1 MHGFNINVMAGGT
14 RSSTVQIA
22 TGRCVAALGA
32 GYMPSRVTYVTSV
45 RFSPSRQ
52 PRGSRAPALTVRAR
66 AGPAPGPD
74 ERHAMAALEIAD
86 LDPDERDIVTVVHD
100 WVEASVRPVARDLD
114 HGNTY
119 PGELIDAMKHL
130 GVFGL
135 AVPQA
140 YGGSGVSTACFAL
153 VTEELARG
161 WMSLAG
167 AMGGHSLVA
176 RIIAR
181 FGTDAQKHGWLPRMA
196 TGQVRAAM
204 ALTEPAGGSDLQAI
218 STKATANGGGYRL
231 DGVKTWITNAR
242 TADVIAVLCK
252 TDPEAVPASRGIS
265 ILLAGKGP
273 GFTVSRDLPKLG
285 YKGLESCEIA
295 FDGYECSAEA
305 LLGGVEGQGFRQMMG
320 GLELGRIN
328 VAARAVG
335 VARAALEDSLRYA
348 QQRETFGQPI
358 WRHQAVGHRLADM
371 ATRVDAARLLT
382 LRAAAALDAGRRSDL
397 EAGMAKL
404 FASEVGLQVTADA
417 IKVHGAYGYSA
428 EFDIERYYRDAPL
441 MVVGE
446 GTNDIQRNVIIRQL
460 VERYRA

>member
-1 MHGFNINVMAGGT
+1 
-14 RSSTVQIA
+14 
-22 TGRCVAALGA
+22 
-32 GYMPSRVTYVTSV
+32 
-45 RFSPSRQ
+45 
-52 PRGSRAPALTVRAR
+52 
-66 AGPAPGPD
+66 
-74 ERHAMAALEIAD
+74 MAAPEISD
-86 LDPDERDIVTVVHD
+86 LNPDERDIVSVVHD
-100 WVEASVRPVARDLD
+100 WVEASVRPVARDLE
-114 HGNTY
+114 HANAY
-119 PGELIDAMKHL
+119 PGELIDAMKQL

-140 YGGSGVSTACFAL
+140 YGGSGVSTPCFAL

-167 AMGGHSLVA
+167 AMGGHSVVARLVA
-176 RIIAR
+176 M
-181 FGTDAQKHGWLPRMA
+181 FGTEAQKDRWLPRLA
-196 TGQVRAAM
+196 TGEARAAM

-218 STKATANGGGYRL
+218 RTRAAANGAGYRL

-242 TADVIAVLCK
+242 RADVIAVLCK
-252 TDPEAVPASRGIS
+252 TDPDAVPASRGIS
-265 ILLAGKGP
+265 ILLTEQGP

-285 YKGLESCEIA
+285 YKGLESCEIV
-295 FDGYECSAEA
+295 FDGYECPAGA
-305 LLGGVEGQGFRQMMG
+305 LLGAQEGQGFRQMMG
-320 GLELGRIN
+320 GLELGRIQ

-335 VARAALEDSLRYA
+335 VARAAFEDSMRYA

-404 FASEVGLQVTADA
+404 FASEACLQVTSDA
-417 IKVHGAYGYSA
+417 IKVHGGYGFSA

-460 VERYRA
+460 IDRYTEQERAQ

>member
-1 MHGFNINVMAGGT
+1 
-14 RSSTVQIA
+14 
-22 TGRCVAALGA
+22 
-32 GYMPSRVTYVTSV
+32 
-45 RFSPSRQ
+45 
-52 PRGSRAPALTVRAR
+52 
-66 AGPAPGPD
+66 
-74 ERHAMAALEIAD
+74 MAAPEIAD
-86 LDPDERDIVTVVHD
+86 LNPDERDIVSVVRD
-100 WVEASVRPVARDLD
+100 WVDGSVRPVARELE
-114 HGNTY
+114 HANAY
-119 PGELIDAMKHL
+119 PGELIDEMRRL

-135 AVPQA
+135 AVPQE
-140 YGGSGVSTACFAL
+140 YGGSSVSTACFAL

-167 AMGGHSLVA
+167 AMGGHSV
-176 RIIAR
+176 IAR
-181 FGTDAQKHGWLPRMA
+181 LITLFGTQAQKDGWLPRMA
-196 TGQVRAAM
+196 TGAARAAM

-218 STKATANGGGYRL
+218 RTRATADGSGYRL

-242 TADVIAVLCK
+242 TADVVAVLCK
-252 TDPEAVPASRGIS
+252 TDPEARPRSRGIS
-265 ILLAGKGP
+265 ILLAEKGP

-285 YKGLESCEIA
+285 YKGLESCEIV
-295 FDGYECSAEA
+295 FDGYECPREA
-305 LLGGVEGQGFRQMMG
+305 LLGTEEGQGFRQMMG

-335 VARAALEDSLRYA
+335 VARAALEDSMRYA

-358 WRHQAVGHRLADM
+358 WQHQAVGHRLADM

-404 FASEVGLQVTADA
+404 FASEVCLQVTADA
-417 IKVHGAYGYSA
+417 IKVHGGYGYSA
-428 EFDIERYYRDAPL
+428 DFDIERYYRDAPL

-460 VERYRA
+460 VDRYRDLA

>member
-1 MHGFNINVMAGGT
+1 
-14 RSSTVQIA
+14 
-22 TGRCVAALGA
+22 
-32 GYMPSRVTYVTSV
+32 
-45 RFSPSRQ
+45 
-52 PRGSRAPALTVRAR
+52 
-66 AGPAPGPD
+66 
-74 ERHAMAALEIAD
+74 MAAPEIDD
-86 LDPDERDIVTVVHD
+86 LSPDERDIVTVVHD
-100 WVEASVRPVARDLD
+100 WVKDSVLPVAHDLE
-114 HGNTY
+114 HANAY
-119 PGELIDAMKHL
+119 PAELIDTMKQL

-135 AVPQA
+135 VIPER
-140 YGGSGVSTACFAL
+140 YGGAGVSTACFAL

-167 AMGGHSLVA
+167 AMGGHSVVA
-176 RIIAR
+176 RMITMT
-181 FGTDAQKHGWLPRMA
+181 GTDEQKNTWLPRMA

-218 STKATANGGGYRL
+218 RTRATRTAGGYRL

-242 TADVIAVLCK
+242 AADMIAVLCK
-252 TDPEAVPASRGIS
+252 TDPDAVPGSRGIS
-265 ILLAGKGP
+265 VLLAGKGP

-285 YKGLESCEIA
+285 YKGVETCELV
-295 FDGYECSAEA
+295 FDGYECPADA
-305 LLGGVEGQGFRQMMG
+305 LLGGQEGAGFAQMMD
-320 GLELGRIN
+320 GLELGRIQ

-371 ATRVDAARLLT
+371 ATRVEAARLMT
-382 LRAAAALDAGRRSDL
+382 TRAAAALDTGRRSDL

-404 FASEVGLQVTADA
+404 FASEACLEVTADA
-417 IKVHGAYGYSA
+417 IRVHGGYGYSA

-460 VERYRA
+460 VGRYRA

>member
-1 MHGFNINVMAGGT
+1 
-14 RSSTVQIA
+14 
-22 TGRCVAALGA
+22 
-32 GYMPSRVTYVTSV
+32 
-45 RFSPSRQ
+45 
-52 PRGSRAPALTVRAR
+52 
-66 AGPAPGPD
+66 
-74 ERHAMAALEIAD
+74 MAAPEIAD
-86 LDPDERDIVTVVHD
+86 LDPDERDIVAVVHD
-100 WVEASVRPVARDLD
+100 WVEDSVRPVARDLEHD
-114 HGNTY
+114 NAY
-119 PGELIDAMKHL
+119 PGELIEAMKQL

-135 AVPQA
+135 AVPQD
-140 YGGSGVSTACFAL
+140 YGGSGVSTPCFAL

-167 AMGGHSLVA
+167 AMGSHSVVA
-176 RIIAR
+176 RLITL
-181 FGTDAQKHGWLPRMA
+181 FGTEAQKDGWLPRLA
-196 TGQVRAAM
+196 TGQARAAM

-218 STKATANGGGYRL
+218 RTRATADRAGYRL

-242 TADVIAVLCK
+242 AADVVAVLCK
-252 TDPEAVPASRGIS
+252 TDVEAVPASRGIS
-265 ILLAGKGP
+265 ILLAEKGP

-285 YKGLESCEIA
+285 YKGVESCEIV
-295 FDGYECSAEA
+295 FDGYECPGEA
-305 LLGGVEGQGFRQMMG
+305 LLGAAEGQGFRQMMG
-320 GLELGRIN
+320 GLELGRIQ

-404 FASEVGLQVTADA
+404 FASEVCLEVTSDA
-417 IKVHGAYGYSA
+417 IKVHGGYGFSP

-460 VERYRA
+460 VDRYRA

>member
-1 MHGFNINVMAGGT
+1 MNG
-14 RSSTVQIA
+14 
-22 TGRCVAALGA
+22 
-32 GYMPSRVTYVTSV
+32 
-45 RFSPSRQ
+45 
-52 PRGSRAPALTVRAR
+52 
-66 AGPAPGPD
+66 
-74 ERHAMAALEIAD
+74 MAAPEISD
-86 LDPDERDIVTVVHD
+86 LNPDERDIVLVVHD
-100 WVEASVRPVARDLD
+100 WVEESVRPVARDLE
-114 HGNTY
+114 HANAY
-119 PGELIDAMKHL
+119 PGELIDAMKRL

-140 YGGSGVSTACFAL
+140 YGGSGVSTPCFAL

-167 AMGGHSLVA
+167 AMGGHSVVA
-176 RIIAR
+176 RLIAL
-181 FGTDAQKHGWLPRMA
+181 FGTQAQKDGWLPGLA
-196 TGQVRAAM
+196 TGEARAAM

-218 STKATANGGGYRL
+218 RTRAAANGAGYRL

-242 TADVIAVLCK
+242 MADVVAVLCK
-252 TDPEAVPASRGIS
+252 TDPDAVPASRGIS
-265 ILLAGKGP
+265 ILLAEKGP

-285 YKGLESCEIA
+285 YKGLESCEIV
-295 FDGYECSAEA
+295 FDGYECPAGA
-305 LLGGVEGQGFRQMMG
+305 LLGAQEGQGFRQMMG
-320 GLELGRIN
+320 GLELGRIQ

-335 VARAALEDSLRYA
+335 VARAAFEDSLRYA
-348 QQRETFGQPI
+348 RQRETFGQPI

-404 FASEVGLQVTADA
+404 FASEACLQVTADA
-417 IKVHGAYGYSA
+417 IKVHGGYGFSA
-428 EFDIERYYRDAPL
+428 EFDVERYYRDAPL

-460 VERYRA
+460 VDRYTEQERAQ

>member
-1 MHGFNINVMAGGT
+1 
-14 RSSTVQIA
+14 
-22 TGRCVAALGA
+22 
-32 GYMPSRVTYVTSV
+32 
-45 RFSPSRQ
+45 
-52 PRGSRAPALTVRAR
+52 
-66 AGPAPGPD
+66 
-74 ERHAMAALEIAD
+74 MAAPEIAD
-86 LDPDERDIVTVVHD
+86 LDPDERDIVSLVHD
-100 WVEASVRPVARDLD
+100 WVDGSVRPVARDLEHD
-114 HGNTY
+114 NTY
-119 PGELIDAMKHL
+119 PGELIEAMKGL

-167 AMGGHSLVA
+167 AMGGHSVVA
-176 RIIAR
+176 RVIAL
-181 FGTDAQKHGWLPRMA
+181 FGTDGQRDRWLPRMA

-218 STKATANGGGYRL
+218 RTRAAANGTGYRL

-242 TADVIAVLCK
+242 MADVVAVLCK
-252 TDPEAVPASRGIS
+252 TDSSAVPASRGIS
-265 ILLAGKGP
+265 ILLAEKGP

-285 YKGLESCEIA
+285 YKGVETCEIV
-295 FDGYECSAEA
+295 FDGYECPREA
-305 LLGGVEGQGFRQMMG
+305 LVGAKEGEGFRQMMG
-320 GLELGRIN
+320 GLELGRIQ

-404 FASEVGLQVTADA
+404 FASEACLEVAADA
-417 IKVHGAYGYSA
+417 IKVHGGYGFSA

-460 VERYRA
+460 IERYRA

>member
-1 MHGFNINVMAGGT
+1 
-14 RSSTVQIA
+14 
-22 TGRCVAALGA
+22 
-32 GYMPSRVTYVTSV
+32 
-45 RFSPSRQ
+45 
-52 PRGSRAPALTVRAR
+52 
-66 AGPAPGPD
+66 
-74 ERHAMAALEIAD
+74 MAAPEIAD
-86 LDPDERDIVTVVHD
+86 LDPDERDIVAVVHD
-100 WVEASVRPVARDLD
+100 WVEDSVRPVARDLEHD
-114 HGNTY
+114 NAY
-119 PGELIDAMKHL
+119 PGELIEAMKQL

-135 AVPQA
+135 AVPQD
-140 YGGSGVSTACFAL
+140 YGGSGVSTPCFAL

-167 AMGGHSLVA
+167 AMGSHSVVA
-176 RIIAR
+176 RLITL
-181 FGTDAQKHGWLPRMA
+181 FGTEAQKDGWLPRLA
-196 TGQVRAAM
+196 TGQARAAM

-218 STKATANGGGYRL
+218 RTRATADRAGYRL

-242 TADVIAVLCK
+242 AADVVAVLCK
-252 TDPEAVPASRGIS
+252 TDVEAVPASRGIS
-265 ILLAGKGP
+265 ILLAEKGP

-285 YKGLESCEIA
+285 YKGVETCEIV
-295 FDGYECSAEA
+295 FDGYECPGEA
-305 LLGGVEGQGFRQMMG
+305 LLGAAEGQGFRQMMG
-320 GLELGRIN
+320 GLELGRIQ

-404 FASEVGLQVTADA
+404 FASEVCLEVTSDA
-417 IKVHGAYGYSA
+417 IKVHGGYGFSP

-460 VERYRA
+460 VDRYPA

>member
-1 MHGFNINVMAGGT
+1 
-14 RSSTVQIA
+14 
-22 TGRCVAALGA
+22 
-32 GYMPSRVTYVTSV
+32 
-45 RFSPSRQ
+45 
-52 PRGSRAPALTVRAR
+52 
-66 AGPAPGPD
+66 
-74 ERHAMAALEIAD
+74 MAALEIAD
-86 LDPDERDIVTVVHD
+86 LDPDERDIVSVVRD
-100 WVEASVRPVARDLD
+100 WVNEDVRPVARDLE
-114 HGNTY
+114 HAGAY
-119 PGELIDAMKHL
+119 PGDLIEAMQRL

-135 AVPQA
+135 AIPRA

-167 AMGGHSLVA
+167 AMGGHSLVS
-176 RIIAR
+176 RLITR
-181 FGTDAQKHGWLPRMA
+181 FGTEAQRKDWLPRMA
-196 TGQVRAAM
+196 AGEVRAAM

-218 STKATANGGGYRL
+218 TTRATAAGSGYRL

-252 TDPEAVPASRGIS
+252 TDPGAVPPSRGIS
-265 ILLAGKGP
+265 ILLAEKGP

-285 YKGLESCEIA
+285 YKGLESCEIV
-295 FDGYECSAEA
+295 FDGHQCPARA
-305 LLGGVEGQGFRQMMG
+305 LLGGQEGHGFSQMMN

-358 WRHQAVGHRLADM
+358 WRHQAVGHRLVDM

-382 LRAAAALDAGRRSDL
+382 LRAAAALDSGRRSDL

-404 FASEVGLQVTADA
+404 FASEVCMEVTAEA
-417 IKVHGAYGYSA
+417 IKVHGAYGYST

-460 VERYRA
+460 VGRYRI